1 MNCPY
6 CSKVMQAGLIRFD
19 GRSLMRWI
27 PQDASRSRS
36 QTFWD
41 ALGGVGELTAAQCNP
56 FSHGK
61 LPGHFC
67 PSCKK
72 LIIDTDVT
80 K

>member
-6 CSKVMQAGLIRFD
+6 CSGDMQAGVIKFD

-27 PQDASRSRS
+27 PETETKSRS
-36 QTFWD
+36 QAFWD
-41 ALGGVGELTAAQCNP
+41 TLGGVGGLTAAKCDP
-56 FSHGK
+56 FAGGK
-61 LPGHFC
+61 MPSHFC